1 MLDYRYI
8 RKLVLGSPVLVQ
20 HPDKPEVC
28 LQLANVNVHTLKQ
41 WQVLTD
47 CISVLY
53 F

>member
-20 HPDKPEVC
+20 HPDKPEEVC

-47 CISVLY
+47 CI